1 MSDSARQATAL
12 HELTA
17 LEAAR
22 LIRARELSPV
32 ELVQTL
38 LARATELNPRLQAWV
53 TLDAERA
60 LQAAHAAEQA
70 LTTRSQTDLPPLH
83 GVPFGAK
90 DIFDTAGL
98 ATMAGFKPYA
108 SRTPATD
115 SEPVARLK
123 AAGAILLGKM
133 VTTQFAHADP
143 SPAFNPWHAERTPG
157 GSSSGSAVGVATRL
171 APIALGSQTAGSVLR
186 PAAYNGVVGFKPTWG
201 RISKRGVLPLAWSLD
216 HVGLL
221 ARSVADCGAFFN
233 VVAGH
238 DPADVSSADVPVPT
252 IDVDVSVSPPRL
264 GLVREA
270 LQHAAPALR
279 DHLHEVASRFEA
291 AGAHVAEVS
300 FGESL
305 ELILAVHHVIMQTE
319 TAGVHWQLLEQ
330 YPGAHQPRLRAYV
343 EVGRLLPGVAYVHA
357 QRLRRR
363 IRDAMRHALHDV
375 DALLLPTA
383 ADVPPGRQTTGDPSL
398 QAPFSLVGF
407 PSLSLPSGL
416 FQTEPLP
423 VSSEPQPLSSEP
435 LLLSPERRSS
445 SVRTEP
451 RSGGGY
457 ALPLAIQ
464 LAALPWQEPTLL
476 AAARWC
482 EAQLPPM
489 PAPPIAR

>member
-1 MSDSARQATAL
+1 VSFLKPNPNSTGQATAL

-17 LEAAR
+17 LDAAR
-22 LIRARELSPV
+22 LIRARELSPL
-32 ELVQTL
+32 ELVETL
-38 LARATELNPRLQAWV
+38 LARAAELNPRLQAWV

-60 LQAAHAAEQA
+60 VETARAAEQA
-70 LTTRSQTDLPPLH
+70 LTTRSQTELPPLH

-98 ATMAGFKPYA
+98 VTMAGFTPYA
-108 SRTPATD
+108 SRRPSAD

-143 SPAFNPWHAERTPG
+143 SPAHNPWHDERTPG
-157 GSSSGSAVGVATRL
+157 GSSSGSAVGVASRL
-171 APIALGSQTAGSVLR
+171 VPIALGSQTAGSVLR

-221 ARSVADCGAFFN
+221 ARSVADCGAFLN
-233 VVAGH
+233 AVAGH
-238 DPADVSSADVPVPT
+238 DAGDPSSAQVAVYA
-252 IDVDVSVSPPRL
+252 IDPDAPLSPPRL
-264 GLVREA
+264 GLVREPLA
-270 LQHAAPALR
+270 HATPRLR
-279 DHLHEVASRFEA
+279 DHLHAVASRFEA
-291 AGAHVAEVS
+291 AGARVQEVS
-300 FGESL
+300 FGEPL
-305 ELILAVHHVIMQTE
+305 DLILAVHHVIMQTE

-330 YPGAHQPRLRAYV
+330 YQGAHQPRLRAYA

-363 IRDAMRHALHDV
+363 IREAMRHALQGV

-383 ADVPPGRQTTGDPSL
+383 ADVPPGRETTGDPSL

-416 FQTEPLP
+416 
-423 VSSEPQPLSSEP
+423 SSE
-435 LLLSPERRSS
+435 R
-445 SVRTEP
+445 
-451 RSGGGY
+451 
-457 ALPLAIQ
+457 LPMAIQ
-464 LAALPWQEPTLL
+464 LAALPWQEATLL

-489 PAPPIAR
+489 PAPSLA